1 MPNYANA
8 FWPFSTKAD
17 AAVNTFTPNSGPYL
31 LSAATN
37 SDPNPNKG
45 LGDSIQ
51 TSGGKALLAYG
62 GPSGAISNAAGPVPS
77 DRISIYVV
85 RPGDTLSDISKM
97 HNDISVNTIRWAN
110 NLTTST
116 VIRPGR
122 ILIILPIDDS
132 TQHTMAKNETLEEVV
147 KKYRGNLN
155 ETLAF
160 NGWPSGYE
168 PEVGTTVIILNVERE
183 PLTNSGTA
191 VRSGGGR
198 FENYY
203 GNSYLSPITDG
214 YYISQ
219 GFHGY
224 KNSGIDMAVAL
235 GTPILSVASGCV
247 IVSRDDGWW
256 GGFGRYAV
264 IENSNKTQALYA
276 HMNRD
281 IVSVGQCVA
290 RGQVIGYVGS
300 TGRSTG
306 SHLHFELRK

>member
-1 MPNYANA
+1 
-8 FWPFSTKAD
+8 
-17 AAVNTFTPNSGPYL
+17 
-31 LSAATN
+31 
-37 SDPNPNKG
+37 
-45 LGDSIQ
+45 
-51 TSGGKALLAYG
+51 
-62 GPSGAISNAAGPVPS
+62 
-77 DRISIYVV
+77 
-85 RPGDTLSDISKM
+85 
-97 HNDISVNTIRWAN
+97 
-110 NLTTST
+110 LTAST
-116 VIRPGR
+116 VIKPGR

-132 TQHTMAKNETLEEVV
+132 IQHTMAKNEKLEEVV
-147 KKYRGNLN
+147 KKYRGDLN

-191 VRSGGGR
+191 VRRGGGR

-203 GNSYLSPITDG
+203 GDSYLSPITYG

-219 GFHGY
+219 GPHGY

-306 SHLHFELRK
+306 AHLHFELRK